1 MITTD
6 TTPFITI
13 DTDTEE
19 ESTKDPNSKH
29 QKMDH
34 PEDTGSA

>member
-1 MITTD
+1 MTTN

-19 ESTKDPNSKH
+19 ESTKEPDSKH
-29 QKMDH
+29 QKMDL
-34 PEDTGSA
+34 PEDTRLA